1 MKNLHLLLDILHAA
15 LPSGNTCQMCNKS
28 LQKNAIPLPDATTCQ
43 MRNKT
48 FVVNGQQ
55 RRTDRITNGE
65 IVLYLDVRRC
75 GADAIGD
82 LVITK
87 E

>member
-1 MKNLHLLLDILHAA
+1 MY
-15 LPSGNTCQMCNKS
+15 NKS

-43 MRNKT
+43 LCKKT
-48 FVVNGQQ
+48 FIVNGQQ

-65 IVLYLDVRRC
+65 IVLYLDYEDVSD
-75 GADAIGD
+75 AAIGH
-82 LVITK
+82 LVVSK

>member
-1 MKNLHLLLDILHAA
+1 MKNLHLLLDIFHAA
-15 LPSGNTCQMCNKS
+15 LPSGKTCQMCNKS
-28 LQKNAIPLPDATTCQ
+28 LQKNAIPLQDETTLQ
-43 MRNKT
+43 MRNKS
-48 FVVNGQQ
+48 FFVNGKQ

-75 GADAIGD
+75 GGDEIRD